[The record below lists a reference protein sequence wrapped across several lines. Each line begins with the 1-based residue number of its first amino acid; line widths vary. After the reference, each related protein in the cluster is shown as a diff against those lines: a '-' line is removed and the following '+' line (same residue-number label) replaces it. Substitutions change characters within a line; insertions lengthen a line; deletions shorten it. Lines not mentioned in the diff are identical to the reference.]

1 MRANLSDVHNSHGP
15 VFTLDLMGDGG
26 EKDSQIFV
34 ELNDLLRYV
43 ADEGKS
49 SVLYAYFVKTHPHGL
64 TLKLTD
70 GAKRMAKVDG
80 LSNFRREDQKFVVI
94 ILEGDEKNGDGDA
107 PVKRY
112 LCHLCGKETWGVN
125 MERMEVYDGKTKSVK
140 EVNVHGNCK
149 LERLK
154 QL

>member
-1 MRANLSDVHNSHGP
+1 MQGHISDVHDSHGL
-15 VFTLDLMGDGG
+15 VFTLDLTGDGG
-26 EKDSQIFV
+26 EKDSQIFG

-43 ADEGKS
+43 AGESKG

-64 TLKLTD
+64 TLKLTE

-94 ILEGDEKNGDGDA
+94 TLEGDEENGDGNA
-107 PVKRY
+107 PTKHY
-112 LCHLCGKETWGVN
+112 LCRLCGKKTWGVN
-125 MERMEVYDGKTKSVK
+125 RTRMEVYDKKIKSVK
-140 EVNVHGNCK
+140 EVNVHYNCK

-154 QL
+154 KL